1 MKVCIENTA
10 MTSEITLSNSTN
22 VNMSETR
29 SQKSTYLLTYA
40 ICKIFT
46 SAYTNCCLMVFII
59 ASQKTHTLLINGRK
73 SPKIKKAVVWEKDWQ
88 RKSKIRA
95 ATLQRVR
102 GSYNN
107 CAI

>member
-1 MKVCIENTA
+1 
-10 MTSEITLSNSTN
+10 
-22 VNMSETR
+22 
-29 SQKSTYLLTYA
+29 
-40 ICKIFT
+40 
-46 SAYTNCCLMVFII
+46 MVFIL

-73 SPKIKKAVVWEKDWQ
+73 SPKMKKAVVREKDWQ

-95 ATLQRVR
+95 ATLQRVT